1 MEKES
6 SLIILSGKSNWPS
19 RGADTGQPSG
29 VGGGGVDYQ
38 GWSVERQAQLAVAW
52 RPEEQFIQN
61 QNQVRARGGGGEEE
75 EEDN

>member
-52 RPEEQFIQN
+52 R
-61 QNQVRARGGGGEEE
+61 QVKE
-75 EEDN
+75 EEDEIIQHEEEDEKFYTSGT